1 MNTFYHYHKLMPA
14 FLYTVMVLCA
24 ALFGLSVFYLFR
36 IPPNDLY
43 KIIGFLF
50 ILFVFLAHLFSIP
63 FYFISSKRIKFLDVK
78 HIYRRSFRWG
88 ALSSLLVV
96 GLLGLKAFDLINPIN
111 LGLLALF
118 LLALFIKFKGKR

>member
-1 MNTFYHYHKLMPA
+1 MNTFYHYHRCMPA
-14 FLYTVMVLCA
+14 FLYTVIVLCV
-24 ALFGLSVFYLFR
+24 ALFGLSVFYLFK

-63 FYFISSKRIKFLDVK
+63 FYLFSVRRIKLLDVR

-118 LLALFIKFKGKR
+118 LAALFIKFKGKR